1 MIPRPSVA
9 AAVCAV
15 AIFFGLGLPPGATGQ
30 LREPPPPAAY
40 ALEDVVVVEADGT
53 RREGVTLVV
62 RDGLLER
69 VGPDVETPPDAR
81 VLDGEGSH
89 VYPGLVDA
97 WGRAAVQLP
106 ERPPPEDVIPWDA
119 SRRAQGFTPHLRLV
133 DHLTAT
139 GEALRPSRR
148 SGVVASAVFPR
159 RGFASGLGAALL
171 HRPEADE
178 PRELVARAELGLALS
193 FRGNARAYPSTV
205 FGVMAHL
212 RQRFGDAQHLTRLEQ
227 AYERNP
233 NGLTTPPFDPD
244 LDVLRRVAGAG
255 LPAYFRADDAEE
267 IRRVL
272 ALAVELGF
280 TPVIVGGGEAWK
292 LADELAA
299 LDIAV
304 LVSLDFPEAE
314 DWNPELDP
322 PGEDPRPEE
331 ELEPAAARERRRLTD
346 LYTNP
351 ARLREAGVRFALTS
365 DAGRADLR
373 AGARRV
379 IEYGLSE
386 EAALAAQTSVPAN
399 ILGIEPAIRLVQG
412 YAATFVV
419 TDGPLYAEDTR
430 VVYTFVEGVPEEFE
444 AESESGGAE
453 EEEDTEGAGS
463 DASGPETG
471 RGS

>member
-1 MIPRPSVA
+1 MIPRSSIA
-9 AAVCAV
+9 AAVCAA
-15 AIFFGLGLPPGATGQ
+15 AILLGLPAGAAGQ

-40 ALEDVVVVEADGT
+40 ALENVVLVRADGT
-53 RREGVTLVV
+53 RREGMTLVV

-97 WGRAAVQLP
+97 WGRAPVELP
-106 ERPPPEDVIPWDA
+106 EPPPPEEVTPWDA
-119 SRRAQGFTPHLRLV
+119 SRRAQGFTPHVRLV

-139 GEALRPSRR
+139 GESLRSSRR
-148 SGVVASAVFPR
+148 GGVVASAVFPR
-159 RGFASGLGAALL
+159 RGFASGLGTVLL
-171 HRPEADE
+171 HRPGADE
-178 PRELVARAELGLALS
+178 PRDLVARAELGLALS

-212 RQRFGDAQHLTRLEQ
+212 RQRFGDARHLTRIEQ

-255 LPAYFRADDAEE
+255 LPAYFRADEAEE

-299 LDIAV
+299 LDITV

-322 PGEDPRPEE
+322 PGEDARPEE
-331 ELEPAAARERRRLTD
+331 DLDPAAARERRRLTD
-346 LYTNP
+346 LYANP
-351 ARLREAGVRFALTS
+351 ARLRDAGVRFALTS

-373 AGARRV
+373 EGARRA
-379 IEYGLSE
+379 IEYGLPE
-386 EAALAAQTSVPAN
+386 EAALAAQTSVPASL
-399 ILGIEPAIRLVQG
+399 LGIEPAIRLVQG

-430 VVYTFVEGVPEEFE
+430 VVRTFVEGVPEEFE
-444 AESESGGAE
+444 PESERN
-453 EEEDTEGAGS
+453 GAG
-463 DASGPETG
+463 DDGEAAGPDGSGPDAG